1 MTIIKK
7 IVDCMF
13 DGNRMLDW
21 ARKEIVELQTYAKQI
36 LRKVPNFEFLRPQQS
51 FTKKCTESIPL
62 VEFVD
67 GFDCTLESSLKI
79 IVSSKNQ
86 NHQQTRPIVLT
97 LCNSLCFLL
106 LWLIQFSISSLVNI
120 EPIFLFEA
128 LLKRKTIY
136 IKGSYVFRMSKNK
149 QTQYGLNVTVHI
161 QIQPESYSKQFDMIC
176 FFIKTYI

>member
-21 ARKEIVELQTYAKQI
+21 ARKEIVELQTYAN
-36 LRKVPNFEFLRPQQS
+36 L
-51 FTKKCTESIPL
+51 L

-120 EPIFLFEA
+120 EPIFLFET